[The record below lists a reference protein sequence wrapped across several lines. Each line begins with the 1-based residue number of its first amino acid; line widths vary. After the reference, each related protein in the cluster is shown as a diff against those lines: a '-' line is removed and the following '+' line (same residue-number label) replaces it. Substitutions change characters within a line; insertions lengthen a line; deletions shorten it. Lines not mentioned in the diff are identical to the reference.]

1 MHPEDAT
8 NPPARQEPLV
18 PHVEPLRW
26 IGAYK
31 LLKAALA
38 LVGGLMVLR
47 IEHRDLPLVA
57 LRWMNRLHIDP
68 HSQFGHYVLRHVL
81 EIKPSRLTWAAT
93 LLFVYTVVGV
103 AEGLGLI
110 FRKTW
115 AEWLTVIT
123 TSALIPYE
131 VYRLA
136 YHTHWLHAVIV
147 VLNVLVVWYL
157 VWRIRRD
164 RRRRQARGFDVA
176 GPAVPPTR

>member
-1 MHPEDAT
+1 MDPQDAS
-8 NPPARQEPLV
+8 NPPARHTHLA

-47 IEHRDLPLVA
+47 IEHRDLPVVA
-57 LRWMNRLHIDP
+57 LRWLNRLHIDP

-81 EIKPSRLTWAAT
+81 EIRHSQMSWAAA
-93 LLFVYTVVGV
+93 LLFGYTVIGV

-115 AEWLTVIT
+115 AEWLTVVT

-131 VYRLA
+131 ISRLA
-136 YHTHWLHAVIV
+136 HHTNWIHAVIV
-147 VLNVLVVWYL
+147 VLNILVVWYL

-164 RRRRQARGFDVA
+164 RRRHARDSDVA
-176 GPAVPPTR
+176 APEVPPTR